1 MDFPLIYCNG
11 CSYSDENYR
20 PELKEN
26 TYANRIK
33 ENLGHGF
40 VLNSAKAGSNNN
52 RIIRTS
58 LYDLHHYKT
67 TNPTCQ
73 QIIAFIQL
81 TFEIRG
87 ELWVERNNVNNDAK
101 ESDFI
106 THQFSGL
113 TNWKKLLLQSLDI
126 NPEIDDGDNGYT
138 MDTLSKNFL
147 KKYSEGKAFFYS
159 PYQERINLFSNLAMF
174 DCFCKYNN
182 IDYIIFQGPK
192 AEKLQ
197 GEHLLDF
204 FKAMIPQKNIIDLE
218 EFGFCDWCAG
228 QGFIP
233 YDDLKFKKIG
243 HYKKDAHYAFADNIL
258 MPKLK
263 KMNKK

>member
-33 ENLGHGF
+33 EKLGHGF

-58 LYDLHHYKT
+58 LHDLYHQKIA
-67 TNPTCQ
+67 NPTQ

-81 TFEIRG
+81 TFEIRD
-87 ELWVERNNVNNDAK
+87 ELWIECNSVNNVAE
-101 ESDFI
+101 ESNFI

-113 TNWKKLLLQSLDI
+113 TNWKKILLQSLDI
-126 NPEIDDGDNGYT
+126 KFDNEYIT
-138 MDTLSKNFL
+138 DINSKKFL
-147 KKYSEGKAFFYS
+147 KKYSEGRAFFYS
-159 PYQERINLFSNLAMF
+159 PYQERIDLFSKLAMF
-174 DCFCKYNN
+174 DCFCKNNN
-182 IDYIIFQGPK
+182 IDYIVFQGPK

-197 GEHLLDF
+197 SEYLLDF
-204 FKAMIPQKNIIDLE
+204 FKTMITQKNIIDLE
-218 EFGFCDWCAG
+218 KFGFCDWCAE
-228 QGFIP
+228 QGFTP
-233 YDDLKFKKIG
+233 YDNLKFKKIG

-263 KMNKK
+263 KMNII